1 MSFVPDWPA
10 DVSRETQ
17 VARTWHAFGREKEA
31 AVQAILDVDRPP
43 SEAAF
48 AIGET
53 VRQYFCAHGL
63 ALTDTELRRLVSERL
78 CRYRPASP
86 LVAFAHLPNR
96 PWTGGEIAQSDPVV
110 AEGGFGEAPF
120 GIVRFASGR
129 PQSPAPVDSLWA
141 D

>member
-63 ALTDTELRRLVSERL
+63 ALADTELRRLVSERL
-78 CRYRPASP
+78 ALRRQAPSLVVFARVPA
-86 LVAFAHLPNR
+86 H